1 MISPLILI
9 NYSKYFY
16 EDQTLTYMYVKV
28 RLWSRV
34 EDLRTNLELYM
45 RDWHLKKRR
54 SLNAC
59 LKCTIK

>member
-16 EDQTLTYMYVKV
+16 EDQTLTYVKV

-34 EDLRTNLELYM
+34 EDPRTNLELYM

-54 SLNAC
+54 SLNAR